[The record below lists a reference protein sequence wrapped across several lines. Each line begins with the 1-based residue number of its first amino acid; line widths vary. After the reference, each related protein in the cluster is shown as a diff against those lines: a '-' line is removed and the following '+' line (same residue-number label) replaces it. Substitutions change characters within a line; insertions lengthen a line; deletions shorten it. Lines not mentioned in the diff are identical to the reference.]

1 MYEMEA
7 GITSDKI
14 APPGLR
20 LHSMLCWTQSLAA
33 SGLTM
38 TSKVLNLN
46 LKEPE
51 SWHKETLKTAVYP
64 KTDTSFSSKADGDH
78 VRAQGEHHLTQTSKN
93 QKGFHHGEN
102 SLKELQNPRE
112 SQLLPFACFV

>member
-1 MYEMEA
+1 MNEMEA
-7 GITSDKI
+7 DTTSDKI

-20 LHSMLCWTQSLAA
+20 LHRVLRWTQSLAA
-33 SGLTM
+33 SGLTR
-38 TSKVLNLN
+38 TLN

-51 SWHKETLKTAVYP
+51 SWHKETLKMAVYP

-78 VRAQGEHHLTQTSKN
+78 VRAQEGHHLMQTSKN

-102 SLKELQNPRE
+102 SLKELRGL
-112 SQLLPFACFV
+112 QLLPFACFA